1 MEENRSG
8 RADTARKEIEG
19 FMAFAALP
27 PVLQDQ
33 LEAGV
38 LPVVKVGRDYLTNER
53 ELDRWFEANKGKEIF
68 Y

>member
-1 MEENRSG
+1 M
-8 RADTARKEIEG
+8 DYKILT
-19 FMAFAALP
+19 
-27 PVLQDQ
+27 QDDLLELFPFGKTKLKCL

-38 LPVVKVGRDYLTNER
+38 LPVVKVGRDY

>member
-1 MEENRSG
+1 M
-8 RADTARKEIEG
+8 DYKILT
-19 FMAFAALP
+19 
-27 PVLQDQ
+27 QDDL
-33 LEAGV
+33 LELFPFGKTKLDAGV